1 MPKVAL
7 LFPYFR
13 TKAST
18 EMLFSP
24 LGLASLAAQLRQR
37 DIESRILDCT
47 FQKFNTVKK
56 ALIAYKPDIVGISSM
71 ILLSRNTFRFAEL
84 VQFICIR

>member
-18 EMLFSP
+18 EMLFPP
-24 LGLASLAAQLRQR
+24 LGLASLAALLLGACWVV
-37 DIESRILDCT
+37 ES
-47 FQKFNTVKK
+47 
-56 ALIAYKPDIVGISSM
+56 S
-71 ILLSRNTFRFAEL
+71 LS
-84 VQFICIR
+84 

>member
-18 EMLFSP
+18 EMLFLP
-24 LGLASLAAQLRQR
+24 LGLASLPAQRHELDYAVQTFETHSNWWMMYTRVQ
-37 DIESRILDCT
+37 SRW
-47 FQKFNTVKK
+47 
-56 ALIAYKPDIVGISSM
+56 
-71 ILLSRNTFRFAEL
+71 
-84 VQFICIR
+84 